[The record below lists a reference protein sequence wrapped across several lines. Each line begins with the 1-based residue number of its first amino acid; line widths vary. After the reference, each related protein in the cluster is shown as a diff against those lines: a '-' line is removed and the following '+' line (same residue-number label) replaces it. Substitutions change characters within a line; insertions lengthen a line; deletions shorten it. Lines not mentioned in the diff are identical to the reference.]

1 MSTRRLLLAL
11 AVTTSLLGA
20 SVAYASGEIGV
31 SEDGTS
37 WSSGL
42 DGPLFDPDVRWV
54 PGDSRTKTFYV
65 RNQGPT
71 GASMTIEARSTDEDD
86 LLADDEIDLR
96 ARADGGAW
104 VDLRNGAASAEL
116 TDDAIEQDGVV
127 RVDVNA
133 SFDPA
138 SSNRSQT
145 ARVALDFRVHLAD
158 AVGSDGESDADADG
172 GADADLDAGSGV
184 DADLDGGSGVDA
196 ELDLP
201 AAGDSNGALP
211 GTGAPADRWV
221 VLGGAGLLL
230 LGVALVRRRREQGE
244 TS

>member
-31 SEDGTS
+31 SADGTS

-42 DGPLFDPDVRWV
+42 DGPLFDPDARWV
-54 PGDSRTKTFYV
+54 PGDSRTETFYV

-116 TDDAIEQDGVV
+116 TDDVIEQDGVV

-133 SFDPA
+133 SFDPT
-138 SSNRSQT
+138 SSNRSQV
-145 ARVALDFRVHLAD
+145 RRLALDLRVRLAD
-158 AVGSDGESDADADG
+158 AAGTDGESDADADG
-172 GADADLDAGSGV
+172 GADADLDGSGV
-184 DADLDGGSGVDA
+184 DADLDPPEG
-196 ELDLP
+196 EE
-201 AAGDSNGALP
+201 AAGALP
-211 GTGAPADRWV
+211 GTGTTTEGWILLLGAAL
-221 VLGGAGLLL
+221 VLGGTSL
-230 LGVALVRRRREQGE
+230 VVRRRGHEGVGR
-244 TS
+244 

>member
-1 MSTRRLLLAL
+1 MNPRRLLLAL
-11 AVTTSLLGA
+11 VVTASLLGA
-20 SVAYASGEIGV
+20 SVAYASGEIGL
-31 SEDGTS
+31 SEDGAS

-42 DGPLFDPDVRWV
+42 DGPLFDPDARWV
-54 PGDSRTKTFYV
+54 PGDSRTETFYV

-104 VDLRNGAASAEL
+104 VDLRNGAASTEL
-116 TDDAIEQDGVV
+116 NDDAIEQDGVV

-158 AVGSDGESDADADG
+158 AVGSDGESDADAEG
-172 GADADLDAGSGV
+172 GADAGSGV

-211 GTGAPADRWV
+211 GTGAITDRWV
-221 VLGGAGLLL
+221 VLGGAAFLL
-230 LGVALVRRRREQGE
+230 LGVALVRRRREPGE
-244 TS
+244 LS